1 MHLNYLSRT
10 FEYTLFSQNGWLTTN
25 ETDGSISVRVYLTI
39 NYIKDGNFYLLT
51 SVSGYWTFLDS
62 GMSVT
67 SSVLIYGCNGL
78 TSDGLSVFNQNATKY
93 PSNYFSYNTGFQY
106 YVNQYYGVMGAN
118 LKVNLKQVNPNGT
131 TRTWSFTTYNNLFN
145 S

>member
-1 MHLNYLSRT
+1 
-10 FEYTLFSQNGWLTTN
+10 
-25 ETDGSISVRVYLTI
+25 
-39 NYIKDGNFYLLT
+39 
-51 SVSGYWTFLDS
+51 
-62 GMSVT
+62 MSVT

-106 YVNQYYGVMGAN
+106 YVNQYYGVMDAN